1 MAGRVPAALRH
12 RLGDDATIGL
22 VELLDSER
30 KDWSDQVLSVAA
42 DRFERRLSEELSIL
56 RVEVRTA
63 LHDGLT
69 QARQEIA
76 QTRQEL
82 AQTRQEPTHEMYSG
96 LDSVR
101 GDIVS
106 VRAEIGSVRSE
117 VGSVRAEVAASRVEA
132 LRWSFVFW
140 IGQVAAMAGMLSFV
154 LRR

>member
-63 LHDGLT
+63 LHDGL
-69 QARQEIA
+69 A
-76 QTRQEL
+76 QVREELAQMRQEL
-82 AQTRQEPTHEMYSG
+82 THEMHSG

-101 GDIVS
+101 GDTVS
-106 VRAEIGSVRSE
+106 VRAEIA
-117 VGSVRAEVAASRVEA
+117 SVRAEITASRVEA